1 MSTVRATGLAVLAA
15 LALGLGACGGGG
27 GKDVAITGTATAPPP
42 SVSPVRIGTKDFTE
56 QYILGELYR
65 QALEARGFDVDLK
78 RNVGSSEIIH
88 QALDNGV
95 LDMYPEYV
103 GVLLSEVANVTMRP
117 DSPDAA
123 YQLAKS
129 FEQKHGFTM
138 LTQTPLSD
146 SNALAVTPAYAKR
159 TGVRSIED
167 LKRVSPKPR
176 IGAPKE
182 FQARFEGLVGLQKVY
197 GIRKP
202 RYRVLAFGERY
213 SALDSGRVD
222 VTLVLTTERQLSRG
236 SYLVLGDPRHLFA
249 SGHVAPV
256 ISRRALQTHGRR
268 FREVV
273 DAVSAKLTTEAM
285 RRMNGAVDIDKRAPP
300 DVAADFLRQQG
311 LL

>member
-1 MSTVRATGLAVLAA
+1 MSAVRAIGLAVLSA
-15 LALGLGACGGGG
+15 LALALGACGGGG
-27 GKDVAITGTATAPPP
+27 NDIATTATATTPAP
-42 SVSPVRIGTKDFTE
+42 SATPVRIGTKDFTE

-65 QALEARGFDVDLK
+65 QALEARGFVVDLK

-123 YQLAKS
+123 YQLAKA

-138 LTQTPLSD
+138 LAQTPFSD
-146 SNALAVTPAYAKR
+146 SNALAVKPAYAKR
-159 TGVRSIED
+159 TGVRSIDD
-167 LKRVSPKPR
+167 LKPVSPKPR

-182 FQARFEGLVGLQKVY
+182 FQARFEGLVGLRKVY

-202 RYRVLAFGERY
+202 RYRVLDFGQRY

-222 VTLVLTTERQLSRG
+222 VTLVFTTERQLSG
-236 SYLVLGDPRHLFA
+236 GKYVVLRDPRRLFA

-256 ISRRALQTHGRR
+256 ISRSALQTHGRR
-268 FREVV
+268 FRETV
-273 DAVSAKLTTEAM
+273 DALSAKLTTEAM
-285 RRMNGAVDIDKRAPP
+285 RTMNGAVDIDKRAPS